1 MRARTTLAASLL
13 LLGISCNLMAADKV
27 AVAVYASD
35 AAFKPYEKAVQARL
49 EEILRDSGY
58 EPLDEAKAR
67 QLRDNWVDLA
77 DPGHLVTAEEIVA
90 NAGKFEVQKVFR
102 ASFNSGTSQP
112 LGLFHSATAQVQL
125 RVIGREAEVQSAQS
139 SPMGTRGFA
148 PSDASTADAAI
159 VNALQRAVDSV
170 AEAAKLKVLAPA
182 SARVVPLQLEAA
194 TAAPVGA
201 LPFATGA
208 RAVAGGWES
217 AARLVSERSSKED
230 RHCKAVS
237 PDGGYAAQGTLVWSI
252 DRLAGDNARRYG
264 GYIHLI
270 DLAEKRE
277 IAQLTVH
284 ELSQRGRGENGT
296 SAVLACSFLGDWRF
310 LVAASGNRLACFDVE
325 RGRETCSLPLEG
337 APEKIEMQLLAAG
350 DERFLELKTG
360 KSSSYYRITARR

>member
-194 TAAPVGA
+194 TIAPVGA

-237 PDGGYAAQGTLVWSI
+237 PDGGYA
-252 DRLAGDNARRYG
+252 